1 MFGERDFITPS
12 THLPSSCY
20 YILQINYWGWYP
32 VILLYYKSNAESIR
46 SRKRDNYQNNPQIKR
61 MPHKAKETAR
71 KQYNNNPEPQKLAS
85 HDQYRTHSETIK
97 EDARKQYK
105 TKPEPKRRAAR
116 KQYSAHPEPKK

>member
-1 MFGERDFITPS
+1 MPRERGTTLTLTKQRKP
-12 THLPSSCY
+12 L
-20 YILQINYWGWYP
+20 
-32 VILLYYKSNAESIR
+32 VSNMMIIQS
-46 SRKRDNYQNNPQIKR
+46 
-61 MPHKAKETAR
+61 
-71 KQYNNNPEPQKLAS
+71 PQKAAS